1 MEPIFRA
8 KWSFWLQ
15 RWGFAGSLSLVEI
28 WHILHMPLI
37 ESPNKWRTSVTIYWQ
52 NTQMNSAHSDVP
64 LAQASGVGV
73 ASALSWQYLQAL
85 KVPCYNQVCLRMGI
99 RINCHHITYVII
111 HIYIYTHIC
120 IIYTQWK
127 IIINHQSR
135 FLTDT
140 HNIRTCNCCRSQLVL
155 PQQLCTLNI
164 HGLSLVLLSAIFMS
178 PNFQRVVT
186 FWGSPG
192 ISHDFAILLA
202 FISPILL
209 LQNLEFRKLQVR
221 PSLKL
226 LIREQWLL
234 NPCWLKIIQYGL
246 YSYYPFFFGLS

>member
-111 HIYIYTHIC
+111 HVCIYIYTYALYIHNGKSLL
-120 IIYTQWK
+120 IIK
-127 IIINHQSR
+127 VV
-135 FLTDT
+135 FLTQT

-164 HGLSLVLLSAIFMS
+164 HGLSLVLLFAIFMS

-186 FWGSPG
+186 FLGFSRYIPWFCHSSRFHITHFVGS
-192 ISHDFAILLA
+192 
-202 FISPILL
+202 
-209 LQNLEFRKLQVR
+209 KLRV
-221 PSLKL
+221 
-226 LIREQWLL
+226 
-234 NPCWLKIIQYGL
+234 
-246 YSYYPFFFGLS
+246 